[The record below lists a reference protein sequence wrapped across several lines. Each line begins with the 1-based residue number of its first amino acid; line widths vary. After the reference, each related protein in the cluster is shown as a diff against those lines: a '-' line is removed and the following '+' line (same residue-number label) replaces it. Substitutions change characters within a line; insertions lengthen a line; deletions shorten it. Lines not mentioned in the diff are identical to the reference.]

1 MYDVELVKDILKNIL
16 WSIDQIEKRSKN
28 IKSSDDF
35 LNDDLGLEKLDS
47 ICMQLINIGEA
58 LKKIDKITNGKL
70 FDKNDQIEWKKA
82 MGMRDIITHHY
93 FDIDSEIVYSVCKT
107 RIPKMKREIKK
118 ILKTL
123 NNKDKA

>member
-70 FDKNDQIEWKKA
+70 FDKNDQIEWKRVHPVKSFQ
-82 MGMRDIITHHY
+82 M
-93 FDIDSEIVYSVCKT
+93 
-107 RIPKMKREIKK
+107 
-118 ILKTL
+118 
-123 NNKDKA
+123 